1 LESQQ
6 CTSQTSYQSEKKITP
21 KITQRCVEIDIQKYM
36 RVCLLV
42 FLAASLDNTDDLYGV
57 RTSMKRFE
65 ECRVIT
71 KKHK

>member
-1 LESQQ
+1 
-6 CTSQTSYQSEKKITP
+6 
-21 KITQRCVEIDIQKYM
+21 M